1 MDNINLRLEELNDKP
16 DIRELTLR
24 NGIYYPS
31 DEELI
36 MLILGRGTRKNP
48 IELLSQEVI
57 DMLNAS
63 NDENLIQNLV
73 SIEGVGTSRALV
85 IAAALELG
93 RRRNSYQK
101 KAVNK
106 PSDIVP
112 YVQHYSLK
120 PTEHFV
126 TATVN
131 GAHELIKIRLISVGT
146 TNRTL
151 VHPREI
157 FAGAV
162 SEHASGIICCHNHPY
177 GKCSPSHADVES
189 TKVLQQAAGIL
200 GITFMDHIIIT
211 KNDYFSFLE
220 HDML

>member
-73 SIEGVGTSRALV
+73 SIEGIGTSRALV
-85 IAAALELG
+85 IGL
-93 RRRNSYQK
+93 
-101 KAVNK
+101 
-106 PSDIVP
+106 
-112 YVQHYSLK
+112 
-120 PTEHFV
+120 
-126 TATVN
+126 
-131 GAHELIKIRLISVGT
+131 
-146 TNRTL
+146 
-151 VHPREI
+151 
-157 FAGAV
+157 
-162 SEHASGIICCHNHPY
+162 SE
-177 GKCSPSHADVES
+177 
-189 TKVLQQAAGIL
+189 
-200 GITFMDHIIIT
+200 
-211 KNDYFSFLE
+211 
-220 HDML
+220 

>member
-73 SIEGVGTSRALV
+73 SIEGIGTSRALV

-151 VHPREI
+151 VHPQGNFCRGS
-157 FAGAV
+157 FRTRFRNNMLPQPPLRKMQSQPRRHRV
-162 SEHASGIICCHNHPY
+162 NKSSSASGRNPGNNVYGSHHNH
-177 GKCSPSHADVES
+177 K
-189 TKVLQQAAGIL
+189 KRLLQL
-200 GITFMDHIIIT
+200 
-211 KNDYFSFLE
+211 S
-220 HDML
+220 

>member
-73 SIEGVGTSRALV
+73 
-85 IAAALELG
+85 
-93 RRRNSYQK
+93 
-101 KAVNK
+101 
-106 PSDIVP
+106 
-112 YVQHYSLK
+112 
-120 PTEHFV
+120 
-126 TATVN
+126 
-131 GAHELIKIRLISVGT
+131 
-146 TNRTL
+146 
-151 VHPREI
+151 
-157 FAGAV
+157 
-162 SEHASGIICCHNHPY
+162 
-177 GKCSPSHADVES
+177 
-189 TKVLQQAAGIL
+189 
-200 GITFMDHIIIT
+200 
-211 KNDYFSFLE
+211 
-220 HDML
+220 